1 MAVRNQGGGVGD
13 GGVVR
18 CWFRWDGVHVD
29 TGEFVVLVESEDVGE
44 EAILFGGILAPRIRD
59 VLDFARES

>member
-1 MAVRNQGGGVGD
+1 MGGHGIGD

-18 CWFRWDGVHVD
+18 CWFRWDGVRVD
-29 TGEFVVLVESEDVGE
+29 TGEFFILVESEDISE
-44 EAILFGGILAPRIRD
+44 EAILFGGVLAPRIRD